1 MTSLGETRRVCRV
14 RLPNLPLAMRSNA
27 RAMGVYAAG
36 ALFAA
41 GWWIFFDACV
51 RSAHAQRAAP
61 GEAAPPVAIKFDDWA
76 PGLCT
81 MAGLVIVNLVDK
93 QHLFDDG
100 ALGDWAHD
108 PVLWR
113 ARTWLFVGFACLAG
127 GMAGSLAV
135 LIIKY
140 MLNEH
145 AVGYVELGVAGVL
158 QNVAMMACAMVLWF
172 SQRTESDYEY
182 NLTL

>member
-1 MTSLGETRRVCRV
+1 
-14 RLPNLPLAMRSNA
+14 
-27 RAMGVYAAG
+27 
-36 ALFAA
+36 
-41 GWWIFFDACV
+41 
-51 RSAHAQRAAP
+51 
-61 GEAAPPVAIKFDDWA
+61 
-76 PGLCT
+76 
-81 MAGLVIVNLVDK
+81 
-93 QHLFDDG
+93 
-100 ALGDWAHD
+100 
-108 PVLWR
+108 
-113 ARTWLFVGFACLAG
+113 
-127 GMAGSLAV
+127 MAGSLAV